1 MRVLITGS
9 SGQLGIML
17 QSRLTG
23 QELALVDLPEFDIC
37 NREQIFSIF
46 NSFQPDV
53 VIHCAAY
60 TDVDGCVSNPELA
73 YKVNSLGTQNV
84 ALACHRTGATMVH
97 LSTNEVFAGDRPDG
111 YEEWMIPDPQNI
123 YGRTKAAGEY
133 HVRSI
138 LQRFYIVRTAWLYA
152 PGGRNFIHAI
162 LRQAQQG
169 GRLRVVTDE
178 IGNPTNAKDLADTI
192 VKLIYTDQFG
202 TYHLINEGACSR
214 FEFAQQVLQLGSD
227 RHTEIVPIMTSDFKR
242 ASTPPLYGALNNIC
256 GSSIGIKLR
265 PWSIALAEYITE
277 HVITK

>member
-9 SGQLGIML
+9 SGQLGIIL
-17 QSRLTG
+17 QSKLTD
-23 QELALVDLPEFDIC
+23 QELALADLPEIDIC
-37 NREQIFSIF
+37 NREQIFSIV

-84 ALACHRTGATMVH
+84 ALTCHHSGAAMVH
-97 LSTNEVFAGDRPDG
+97 LSTNEVFAGDRMDG
-111 YEEWMIPDPQNI
+111 YEEWMMPDPQNI

-169 GRLRVVTDE
+169 DRLRIVTDE
-178 IGNPTNAKDLADTI
+178 IGNPTNAKDLADAI
-192 VKLIYTDQFG
+192 VKLINTDQFG
-202 TYHLINEGACSR
+202 TYHLVNEGACSR
-214 FEFAQQVLQLGSD
+214 FEFAQQVLQLGSNPNA
-227 RHTEIVPIMTSDFKR
+227 EIVPIMSSDFKR
-242 ASTPPLYGALNNIC
+242 ASTPPPYGALNNIC

-265 PWSIALAEYITE
+265 PWRVALAEYITE
-277 HVITK
+277 HGSTK

>member
-17 QSRLTG
+17 QSRLTA
-23 QELALVDLPEFDIC
+23 QELALVDLPEFDVC

-84 ALACHRTGATMVH
+84 ALACHHTGVAMVH
-97 LSTNEVFAGDRPDG
+97 LSSNEVFAGDKPDG

-169 GRLRVVTDE
+169 TRLRVVTDE
-178 IGNPTNAKDLADTI
+178 IGNPTNAKDLADAI

-202 TYHLINEGACSR
+202 TYHLVNEGACSR
-214 FEFAQQVLQLGSD
+214 FEFAQQVLQLGST
-227 RHTEIVPIMTSDFKR
+227 RNAEIVPILNNDYKR
-242 ASTPPLYGALNNIC
+242 ASTPPPYGALKNIC

-265 PWSIALAEYITE
+265 PWRIALAEYISE
-277 HVITK
+277 HVPTN

>member
-1 MRVLITGS
+1 
-9 SGQLGIML
+9 ML
-17 QSRLTG
+17 QSRLTA
-23 QELALVDLPEFDIC
+23 QELALVDLPEFDVC

-84 ALACHRTGATMVH
+84 ALACHRTGVAMVH
-97 LSTNEVFAGDRPDG
+97 LSSNEVFAGDKPDG

-169 GRLRVVTDE
+169 SRLRVVTDE
-178 IGNPTNAKDLADTI
+178 IGNPTNAKDLADAI

-202 TYHLINEGACSR
+202 TYHLVNEGACSR
-214 FEFAQQVLQLGSD
+214 FEFAQQVLQLGST
-227 RHTEIVPIMTSDFKR
+227 RNAEIVPILNNDYKR
-242 ASTPPLYGALNNIC
+242 ASTPPPYGALKNIC

-265 PWSIALAEYITE
+265 PWRIALAEYISE
-277 HVITK
+277 HVPTN